1 MDNNNNNNNNN
12 KSTELAFLKEFKEKV
27 NVVCKSR
34 TFNFLVIDIILIFI
48 LLGVYYYGTI
58 ENDRSMSIC
67 LLGTY
72 IVCKFFL
79 NALHMYF
86 HPFKCGLEICI

>member
-1 MDNNNNNNNNN
+1 MDNITP
-12 KSTELAFLKEFKEKV
+12 KKHTDFEKV
-27 NVVCKSR
+27 KTFIKTNR
-34 TFNFLVIDIILIFI
+34 TVHFFFIDIVLISC
-48 LLGVYYYGTI
+48 LLIVYYRGGI

-72 IVCKFFL
+72 IVGKFFL